1 MRIIFFLILPIFL
14 ITACKEKSNLE
25 AEVIAIHDE
34 VMPKMGDI
42 HVAKKQLRK
51 LMGEGTSDSLKTEI
65 LELISDLEKADEGM
79 MDWMDKW
86 DVPSEEPAMTA
97 YLEKEKIKITKVK
110 EDMLNSIE
118 AANAYLQKANQ
129 K

>member
-86 DVPSEEPAMTA
+86 DVPTEEPAMTA

-118 AANAYLQKANQ
+118 AANAYIQKANQ